1 MTSSAPHLGGNFT
14 RRSEVMWCR
23 SVADMSN
30 DAKAINNT
38 EPANTEL
45 ASARAATTFVADLLC
60 SLSDAQLDADSLLP
74 GWTRRHVVAH
84 LAQNALA
91 VGRLVSWAA
100 TGVETPMYE
109 SREVRD
115 RDIDETALLAPS
127 TLCALFRDTA
137 TALDEAW
144 LALPESRWSC
154 EVRGGQGRVVPAS
167 ATLWMRTREL
177 WVHGVDLN
185 AGAGFDALPERML
198 RRTLVDVVASWPAD
212 RIRLDLTGPTV
223 ESIGDQNAQNSISGS
238 LADVTGWATGRTT
251 LGISSSESPVPTAPN
266 WL

>member
-1 MTSSAPHLGGNFT
+1 
-14 RRSEVMWCR
+14 
-23 SVADMSN
+23 MSN
-30 DAKAINNT
+30 DAAATRDTVLI
-38 EPANTEL
+38 ATEL
-45 ASARAATTFVADLLC
+45 ADARAATTFVAELLD
-60 SLSDAQLDADSLLP
+60 SVSDTQFDADSLLL

-91 VGRLVSWAA
+91 VGRLVTWAE

-115 RDIDETALLAPS
+115 RDIDETALLAPAA
-127 TLCALFRDTA
+127 LLALFRSSA
-137 TALDEAW
+137 AALDAAW
-144 LALPESRWSC
+144 LALPESRWSH
-154 EVRGGQGRVVPAS
+154 EVRGGQGRVVLAS

-198 RRTLVDVVASWPAD
+198 RRTLGDVVASWPAGG
-212 RIRLDLTGPTV
+212 IRLDLTGPTV
-223 ESIGDQNAQNSISGS
+223 ESLGDQGGQASISGS
-238 LADVTGWATGRTT
+238 LADLTGWATGRTRS
-251 LGISSSESPVPTAPN
+251 GVSSPSGAVPDAPR

>member
-1 MTSSAPHLGGNFT
+1 
-14 RRSEVMWCR
+14 
-23 SVADMSN
+23 MSN
-30 DAKAINNT
+30 DAVPVID
-38 EPANTEL
+38 PATIDTGL
-45 ASARAATTFVADLLC
+45 ADARAGTAFVADLLD
-60 SLSDAQLDADSLLP
+60 SLSAAQLDADSLLP

-84 LAQNALA
+84 LAQNAFA
-91 VGRLVSWAA
+91 VGRLVSWAE

-115 RDIDETALLAPS
+115 REIDETARLAPAA
-127 TLCALFRDTA
+127 LLALFRSSA
-137 TALDEAW
+137 AALDVAW
-144 LALPESRWSC
+144 QALPDVRWPY

-198 RRTLVDVVASWPAD
+198 RRTLSEVVALWPAD
-212 RIRLDLTGPTV
+212 GIRLDLTNSTV
-223 ESIGDQNAQNSISGS
+223 ACLGDQAGQTSISGT
-238 LADVTGWATGRTT
+238 LADLTGWATGRTRS
-251 LGISSSESPVPTAPN
+251 GVSSLSGTVPDAPR